1 MSENSELDESNILM
15 LRYGFHT
22 IKNEQNENIFDL
34 FELMIISFVI
44 SERDGFNQLETD
56 NEFSKR
62 FFHMSE
68 FEEEDFNMLVAESV
82 KRLEIRVHLAS
93 LILMEKKRVEE
104 TGQPLSIT
112 DMEHWRNCRFSR
124 IT

>member
-1 MSENSELDESNILM
+1 M
-15 LRYGFHT
+15 
-22 IKNEQNENIFDL
+22 FDL

-62 FFHMSE
+62 FLHMSE
-68 FEEEDFNMLVAESV
+68 FDEEDFNLLVAESV

-93 LILMEKKRVEE
+93 LILMEKKRVAE